1 MKKKKCQS
9 TSDVCVPV
17 CNLPK
22 SFFISVYIYV
32 RFAISL
38 SNLKILSISI
48 TSVEN
53 KMKVLLRQILNLIKK
68 KHNTWKI
75 IQLYRI
81 YLIFIKYHRIK
92 IQIHL
97 YEHGLSEYLESDS
110 KFVTYQ
116 LCGNKKVNQSSCAL
130 FFSNV
135 RWLWQSTTDNPP
147 CSRGRKLFLKA
158 PDCLS

>member
-1 MKKKKCQS
+1 M
-9 TSDVCVPV
+9 CVPV
-17 CNLPK
+17 CNLPR

-48 TSVEN
+48 NVHNYQVLKIN
-53 KMKVLLRQILNLIKK
+53 KMSIIETDTEFDK

-92 IQIHL
+92 I
-97 YEHGLSEYLESDS
+97 
-110 KFVTYQ
+110 
-116 LCGNKKVNQSSCAL
+116 
-130 FFSNV
+130 
-135 RWLWQSTTDNPP
+135 
-147 CSRGRKLFLKA
+147 
-158 PDCLS
+158 

>member
-1 MKKKKCQS
+1 M
-9 TSDVCVPV
+9 CVPV

-48 TSVEN
+48 ISVEN

-68 KHNTWKI
+68 RNTWKI

-92 IQIHL
+92 I
-97 YEHGLSEYLESDS
+97 
-110 KFVTYQ
+110 
-116 LCGNKKVNQSSCAL
+116 
-130 FFSNV
+130 
-135 RWLWQSTTDNPP
+135 
-147 CSRGRKLFLKA
+147 
-158 PDCLS
+158 

>member
-1 MKKKKCQS
+1 M
-9 TSDVCVPV
+9 CVPV

-92 IQIHL
+92 I
-97 YEHGLSEYLESDS
+97 
-110 KFVTYQ
+110 
-116 LCGNKKVNQSSCAL
+116 
-130 FFSNV
+130 
-135 RWLWQSTTDNPP
+135 
-147 CSRGRKLFLKA
+147 
-158 PDCLS
+158 

>member
-1 MKKKKCQS
+1 M
-9 TSDVCVPV
+9 CVPV

-68 KHNTWKI
+68 KI
-75 IQLYRI
+75 I
-81 YLIFIKYHRIK
+81 
-92 IQIHL
+92 
-97 YEHGLSEYLESDS
+97 HG
-110 KFVTYQ
+110 
-116 LCGNKKVNQSSCAL
+116 
-130 FFSNV
+130 
-135 RWLWQSTTDNPP
+135 
-147 CSRGRKLFLKA
+147 KLFNYTEYILSSLNITELKYRFIFTSMGSQSIWNQILSLWLTSCVVIKKLISHLA
-158 PDCLS
+158 PCFSQMSDGSGRAQLITLHVPEAENYFWSHLIVYPEPTT